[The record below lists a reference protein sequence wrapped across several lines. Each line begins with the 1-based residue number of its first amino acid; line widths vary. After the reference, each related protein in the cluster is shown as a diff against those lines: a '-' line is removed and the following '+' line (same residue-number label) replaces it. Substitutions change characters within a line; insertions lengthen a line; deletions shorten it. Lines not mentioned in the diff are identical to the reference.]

1 MFERDL
7 ARLIEGIAVQTT
19 PLLVEVKIGNADSF
33 KLDHK
38 ASTKNF
44 KSGQAIDTQF
54 YVLSNDIVIPGGAKQ
69 IFMYQVV

>member
-1 MFERDL
+1 MKLTFSKPSESYSSRYKEYEQSFTILFEEDL

-44 KSGQAIDTQF
+44 KSGH
-54 YVLSNDIVIPGGAKQ
+54 Y
-69 IFMYQVV
+69 